1 MFKLVYI
8 GPSEFKTLFY
18 RLIITGIIILA
29 AFNFGSL
36 FYIYA
41 MTNLA
46 QKADVRSFTSV
57 LENTTAKDLSL
68 KMADKNLVIKSGEL
82 KEWLERYERSYS
94 GEEDLRLSSE
104 KVYDYLKDLA
114 VSINVE
120 PVNANLVFDEG
131 KASTFRPAVEGI
143 RLDID
148 KSASTIIGSLK
159 NNGSEVELTVNK
171 IPPTITLEKINDLGI
186 ETLIARGESNFAG
199 SSQARTHNLRLGAS
213 RYNGLIVKPGEEFSF
228 NDALGEVD
236 ETGGYLAEL
245 VIKGGALIPEYG
257 GGLCQVSTTM
267 FRAAINAGLPILERR
282 PHSFPVKYYNP
293 QGFDATIYPG
303 VVDLKFRNDTPAH
316 LLIQTKISGTKLIFE
331 IYGSNDGRIVTLDG
345 PHTYDQKANGA
356 LRAYFVRKITS
367 ADGTEK
373 EERFDSNYKPPMP
386 LARNPLE

>member
-1 MFKLVYI
+1 MRFNI
-8 GPSEFKTLFY
+8 GTGTVMLIY
-18 RLIITGIIILA
+18 RLVLTGLIVLA

-41 MTNLA
+41 VANLA
-46 QKADVRSFTSV
+46 QKSNVRSFAST
-57 LENTTAKDLSL
+57 LENATAKDLSL
-68 KMADKNLVIKSGEL
+68 KIEGDDLVIKSGEL
-82 KEWLERYERSYS
+82 KKWLERYERSYS
-94 GEEDLRLSSE
+94 GKEDLRISSE

-131 KASTFRPAVEGI
+131 KASTFRSAVEGL

-148 KSASTIIGSLK
+148 KSALAIIASLE
-159 NNGSEVELTVNK
+159 NNRSEVELTVTK
-171 IPPTITLEKINDLGI
+171 IPPIITLEKINDLGI
-186 ETLIARGESNFAG
+186 ETLLAKGESNFAG
-199 SSQARTHNLRLGAS
+199 SSQARIHNLRLGAS
-213 RYNGLIVKPGEEFSF
+213 KYNGLVIKSGEEFSF
-228 NDALGEVD
+228 NDILGKVD

-245 VIKGGALIPEYG
+245 VIKSGELIPEFG

-303 VVDLKFRNDTPAH
+303 VVDLRFRNDTPAH
-316 LLIQTKISGTKLIFE
+316 LLVQTKISGTKLIFE
-331 IYGSNDGRIVTLDG
+331 IYGSNDGRVVAMDG
-345 PHTYDQKANGA
+345 PYQYDQKANGA
-356 LRAYFVRKITS
+356 MKAYFVRKITS
-367 ADGTEK
+367 ADGADK